1 MIESES
7 SHSIS
12 AIKKCRVCGKEN
24 LEDILSLGVQK
35 HINFLDSADQTH
47 LEAPLEI
54 ILCNEKDGG
63 CGLLQLRHTVPGD
76 LLYRTFW
83 YKSGVNQTMRDA
95 LSDIT
100 KNAENR
106 IELKQNDI
114 VVDIGA
120 NDGTLLRTYRTKNL
134 KLVGFEPAS
143 NLVKDAQVETT
154 EIINNFFNYDNFAEK
169 FRGQKAKVITSIAM
183 FYDLDDPNTFVS
195 DIVKTLDDDG
205 IWIIQMNYLTT
216 MLENNAF
223 DNIVHEHLEYYSLK
237 SLEKL
242 LERHDLVVF
251 DVELN
256 NINGGSI
263 RTYIRHKHSRKF
275 QTTERVESIREY
287 EKKIGLDD
295 SKPYIEFAKRIDNLK
310 NETYNFIKNE
320 VDNGKKVYAYG
331 ASTRGN
337 TLLQFYGLDYKLIHA
352 AADRNSMKWGK
363 KMVGTNIPI
372 ISEEQARNDKP
383 DYFLILPWY
392 FIEEFKVREKNYLD
406 NGGKFIMPLPNFQIV
421 TDSKRVQN

>member
-1 MIESES
+1 MIKSEIP
-7 SHSIS
+7 HSIT

-35 HINFLDSADQTH
+35 PINFLDSADQTY
-47 LEAPLEI
+47 LEAPLEL
-54 ILCNEKDGG
+54 ILCNEKNGG

-143 NLVKDAQVETT
+143 NLVKDAQVGTT
-154 EIINNFFNYDNFAEK
+154 EIINNFFNYENFAER
-169 FRGQKAKVITSIAM
+169 FGNQKAKVITSIAM
-183 FYDLDDPNTFVS
+183 FYDLDEPNTFVN
-195 DIVKTLDDDG
+195 DITKTLDDDG

-237 SLEKL
+237 SLENL
-242 LERHDLVVF
+242 LERHNLVVF

-256 NINGGSI
+256 NVNGGSI
-263 RTYIRHKHSRKF
+263 RTYIRHKNSRKF
-275 QTTERVESIREY
+275 QTTERVENIRKY

-320 VDNGKKVYAYG
+320 VDSGKKVYAYG

-352 AADRNSMKWGK
+352 AADRNPMKWGK

-372 ISEEQARNDKP
+372 ISEEQARTDKP

-392 FIEEFKVREKNYLD
+392 FIEEFKVREKNYLY
-406 NGGKFIMPLPNFQIV
+406 NGGKFIMPLPSFQIV
-421 TDSKRVQN
+421 SNS

>member
-1 MIESES
+1 MIKSEIPN
-7 SHSIS
+7 SITV
-12 AIKKCRVCGKEN
+12 IKKCRVCGKEN

-35 HINFLDSADQTH
+35 PINFLESTDQSCM
-47 LEAPLEI
+47 EAPLELV
-54 ILCNEKDGG
+54 LCNEKDGG
-63 CGLLQLRHTVPGD
+63 CGLVQLRHTVSGD

-83 YKSGVNQTMRDA
+83 YKSGVNQTMREA

-120 NDGTLLRTYRTKNL
+120 NDGTLLRTYGTKNL

-143 NLVKDAQVETT
+143 NLIKDAQVGTT
-154 EIINNFFNYDNFAEK
+154 DIINRFFNYENFAER
-169 FRGQKAKVITSIAM
+169 FGNRKAKVITSIAM
-183 FYDLDDPNTFVS
+183 FYDLDDPNTFVN
-195 DIVKTLDDDG
+195 DIVKTLDDNG

-237 SLEKL
+237 SLENL
-242 LERHDLVVF
+242 LERYDLVVF
-251 DVELN
+251 DAELN

-263 RTYIRHKHSRKF
+263 RTYIKHKNCKKFPITDMVDNIRK
-275 QTTERVESIREY
+275 Y
-287 EKKIGLDD
+287 EKKIGLGN
-295 SKPYIEFAKRIDNLK
+295 SKPYIDFAKRIDSLK

-320 VDNGKKVYAYG
+320 VANGKKIYAYG

-337 TLLQFYGLDYKLIHA
+337 TLLQFYDLDNKLIHA
-352 AADRNSMKWGK
+352 AADRNPIKWGK
-363 KMVGTNIPI
+363 RMVGTNIPI
-372 ISEEQARNDKP
+372 ISEEQARQEKP

-392 FIEEFKVREKNYLD
+392 FLNEFKNREKEYLK
-406 NGGKFIMPLPNFQIV
+406 NGGKFIVPLPKFEIRR
-421 TDSKRVQN
+421 S